1 MRIDSLDVSLIE
13 LFTDFPGIGVMECS
27 KRLGVARGTVQNR
40 LNRLHESGVITRIA
54 PQIDA
59 AAMGYPVAAFCSLQ
73 IQQNLGH
80 DGMAEKL
87 AQIPEILELH
97 TVSGSSDFLVKIVAR
112 STADLQRVIDAISAT
127 EGMGRSASSIVLATH
142 FENRVIPL
150 ARDAALHNPESP
162 AEPGNHSRS
171 SSLRNGGTL
180 NAARKNIGHNV
191 Q

>member
-54 PQIDA
+54 PHLDA
-59 AAMGYPVAAFCSLQ
+59 AAMGYPVTAFCSLR
-73 IQQNLGH
+73 IQQNLGQ

-87 AQIPEILELH
+87 ARIPEILELH

-112 STADLQRVIDAISAT
+112 STADLQRVLDAISST
-127 EGMGRSASSIVLATH
+127 EGMGRSSSSIVLATH

-150 ARDAALHNPESP
+150 ARDAAARNPEAAP
-162 AEPGNHSRS
+162 EPGGRSRNAVQ
-171 SSLRNGGTL
+171 RNGGTL
-180 NAARKNIGHNV
+180 NAARKNIAHNA